1 MTTDTQ
7 ATDPELDA
15 IIAKAQAEIDQC
27 FAGIK
32 TIKAGVSAQAAVA
45 AALSAAASELDG
57 ELSEESTALLGAWA
71 VEWAKQA
78 TSVQD
83 HIRALITQPQ
93 HDALA
98 AHVAAEVAKARAE
111 IYAQIEA
118 MPRREELMGGQRTEY
133 IQLHEALAWIGA
145 KP

>member
-1 MTTDTQ
+1 MSR
-7 ATDPELDA
+7 
-15 IIAKAQAEIDQC
+15 
-27 FAGIK
+27 
-32 TIKAGVSAQAAVA
+32 TIQPPTMHTKLVA
-45 AALSAAASELDG
+45 ASISDM
-57 ELSEESTALLGAWA
+57 
-71 VEWAKQA
+71 VQEWYQGKCEVPPMQA
-78 TSVQD
+78 DTFERRIS
-83 HIRALITQPQ
+83 RFQP
-93 HDALA
+93 DIA